1 MGIYQY
7 YAASLPALAKFLG
20 KLLFIPGGN
29 ERMGLANMRF
39 ACAKTGPLQT
49 DHQVVRAS
57 TYVFFAG
64 RLEQALEYFRILLER
79 HPRYLRLTEPL
90 AVSAVF
96 YPSAQGELR
105 RHVERV
111 RTRHLLH
118 LEGGADWATVRRLSY
133 YESLAALLY
142 RSPVEARAGLEQLV
156 ARRVARPDWMDD
168 FARLDLACLLA
179 SAGEGERA
187 RSLLD
192 GLAAGSN
199 HESIRNAAQACL
211 ADSATWQNRDLAA
224 DLDWVAAIHDGRL
237 EVARD
242 GLELYGM
249 LRGKNLVHSFYSGE
263 LALVEDDLDRA
274 AACFTKALEL
284 DAPVSQR
291 LFRVFAATRL
301 AEIAGLKGDRAVASG
316 HLETALAA
324 GPCAP
329 TLILVL
335 KARQRFYAES
345 RDNESTTAPSLVA
358 ARSSDR
364 VP

>member
-1 MGIYQY
+1 
-7 YAASLPALAKFLG
+7 
-20 KLLFIPGGN
+20 
-29 ERMGLANMRF
+29 
-39 ACAKTGPLQT
+39 
-49 DHQVVRAS
+49 
-57 TYVFFAG
+57 
-64 RLEQALEYFRILLER
+64 
-79 HPRYLRLTEPL
+79 
-90 AVSAVF
+90 
-96 YPSAQGELR
+96 
-105 RHVERV
+105 
-111 RTRHLLH
+111 
-118 LEGGADWATVRRLSY
+118 
-133 YESLAALLY
+133 
-142 RSPVEARAGLEQLV
+142 
-156 ARRVARPDWMDD
+156 MDD

-263 LALVEDDLDRA
+263 LALVEDDLERA
-274 AACFTKALEL
+274 TACFTKALEL

-291 LFRVFAATRL
+291 LFRVFAAARL

-329 TLILVL
+329 TLTLVL
-335 KARQRFYAES
+335 KARRRFYAES
-345 RDNESTTAPSLVA
+345 RDDESTTAPSLVA
-358 ARSSDR
+358 ARSSGR

>member
-1 MGIYQY
+1 MAPETS
-7 YAASLPALAKFLG
+7 AADVSP
-20 KLLFIPGGN
+20 
-29 ERMGLANMRF
+29 GLA
-39 ACAKTGPLQT
+39 
-49 DHQVVRAS
+49 
-57 TYVFFAG
+57 
-64 RLEQALEYFRILLER
+64 
-79 HPRYLRLTEPL
+79 
-90 AVSAVF
+90 
-96 YPSAQGELR
+96 
-105 RHVERV
+105 
-111 RTRHLLH
+111 
-118 LEGGADWATVRRLSY
+118 
-133 YESLAALLY
+133 
-142 RSPVEARAGLEQLV
+142 
-156 ARRVARPDWMDD
+156 
-168 FARLDLACLLA
+168 
-179 SAGEGERA
+179 A

-211 ADSATWQNRDLAA
+211 ADSATWHNRDLAA
-224 DLDWVAAIHDGRL
+224 ELDWVAAIHDGRL

-324 GPCAP
+324 DSPCPSALLML
-329 TLILVL
+329 TLIFHFRGDHERL
-335 KARQRFYAES
+335 Q
-345 RDNESTTAPSLVA
+345 VA
-358 ARSSDR
+358 VERLRALGYID
-364 VP
+364 